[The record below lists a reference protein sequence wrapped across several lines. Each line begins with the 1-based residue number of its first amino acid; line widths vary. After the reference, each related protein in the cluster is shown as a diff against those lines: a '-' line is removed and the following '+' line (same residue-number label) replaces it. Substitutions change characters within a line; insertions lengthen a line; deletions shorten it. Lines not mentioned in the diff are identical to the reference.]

1 MIGGYKVTYVITLI
15 NNAID
20 VLVVDTLQRSG
31 ACARLS
37 RFHVRRNRNTVQ
49 KKYYLACRTL
59 I

>member
-1 MIGGYKVTYVITLI
+1 MTGGYKFTYVIAFI

-31 ACARLS
+31 TCARLL

-49 KKYYLACRTL
+49 KK
-59 I
+59 